1 MLVAFLMTRS
11 RPCCFGGFSFLLPLP
26 VFKLFSNPSL
36 SSFRTFNRVRTVCH
50 EEAECLLGNFSTLL
64 PSPSVGFDSVV
75 PPVAASL
82 SRADVVQLLTP
93 WQDRVEASL
102 AESRDLLARSTP
114 VETGVVR
121 SPRLD
126 LLHPYVD
133 LPVAPVGTLVLPVGH
148 DPLVYLAGLWCDE
161 LDRMLSCVRAG
172 FVRMSRRFSGFPDD
186 LRELLLE

>member
-1 MLVAFLMTRS
+1 M
-11 RPCCFGGFSFLLPLP
+11 
-26 VFKLFSNPSL
+26 
-36 SSFRTFNRVRTVCH
+36 
-50 EEAECLLGNFSTLL
+50 LGNFSTLL

-75 PPVAASL
+75 SPVAASL